1 MIAFSPAVSDPA
13 SKAQQCC
20 DNESSIKLMSRRRNS
35 LSKLDIYDLVLR
47 ELGVEESFK
56 LMYDV

>member
-1 MIAFSPAVSDPA
+1 MSDPA